1 MNATREPSLHPQSTR
16 LLPGARMSPVGL
28 EPGFG
33 PGMNEPR
40 RRRRRDLALSVTG
53 LEPMPVVLPP
63 WELKLIERL
72 LAERLDE
79 KNIPERNDAPAR

>member
-1 MNATREPSLHPQSTR
+1 
-16 LLPGARMSPVGL
+16 MSPVGL

-63 WELKLIERL
+63 WEVQLIERR

-79 KNIPERNDAPAR
+79 KKSPERNDAPAR